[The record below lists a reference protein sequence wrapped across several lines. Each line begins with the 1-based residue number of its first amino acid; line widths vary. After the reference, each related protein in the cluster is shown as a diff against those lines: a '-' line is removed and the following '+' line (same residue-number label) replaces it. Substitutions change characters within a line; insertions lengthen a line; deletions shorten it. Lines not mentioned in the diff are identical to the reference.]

1 MLLMGV
7 VLVMKHITNYIYN
20 FYIAKEVLPSNRTE
34 CFGFKSRCA
43 TGDEALERRLVYRG
57 ALAQVQIKTAFYY

>member
-7 VLVMKHITNYIYN
+7 VLVMKHVTNYIH
-20 FYIAKEVLPSNRTE
+20 IAKEVLPSNRTE

-43 TGDEALERRLVYRG
+43 TGGEALERRLVYRG
-57 ALAQVQIKTAFYY
+57 VLAQVQIKTAFYC

>member
-1 MLLMGV
+1 MLLMVV
-7 VLVMKHITNYIYN
+7 VLVMKHITNCIYII
-20 FYIAKEVLPSNRTE
+20 IAKEVLPSNRTE

-43 TGDEALERRLVYRG
+43 TGGEALERRLVYRG

>member
-7 VLVMKHITNYIYN
+7 VLVIKHITNYI
-20 FYIAKEVLPSNRTE
+20 YIAKEVLPSNRTE

-43 TGDEALERRLVYRG
+43 TGGEALERRLVYRG